1 MSEELDIMLEE
12 EDTQKG
18 KYMTFQSGD
27 ESYAIPI
34 HFVNEIIG

>member
-34 HFVNEIIG
+34 HFVNEII